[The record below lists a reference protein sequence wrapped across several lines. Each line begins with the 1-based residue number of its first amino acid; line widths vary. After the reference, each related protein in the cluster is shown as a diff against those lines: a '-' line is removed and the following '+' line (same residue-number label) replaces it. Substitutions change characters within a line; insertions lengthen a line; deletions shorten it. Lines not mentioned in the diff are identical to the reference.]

1 MRAQIVSW
9 NVHSWLDS
17 HFRPR
22 FSEMLHIL
30 SGLRPDVLCL
40 QEARWDPSRGVYSPE
55 IAQLRTDLEL
65 EGFAMCTTHLS
76 PLRRQ
81 AVGHAILTRPQLCNI
96 RNFDIGRSFHIR
108 RRLLLA
114 DVKLSGVEM
123 TIATTHLTPLPWPGA
138 PKWHWEW
145 LPRPRETRRMMRNL
159 ESVETPLVL
168 AVDLN
173 ATPQAEDFAR
183 VNEVLVPCCTT
194 QISHVSGQCLD
205 YIFTSHDLP
214 ASHRPLN
221 LTSSPSDHYPIAAT
235 LKLPD

>member
-1 MRAQIVSW
+1 VRAQVVTW

-17 HFRPR
+17 SFRLR

-55 IAQLRTDLEL
+55 IAQLRKDLEL
-65 EGFAMCTTHLS
+65 EGYAMCTTHLS

-81 AVGHAILTRPQLCNI
+81 AVGHVILTRPALCNI
-96 RNFDIGRSFHIR
+96 QHFDIGRSFHIR

-114 DVKLSGVEM
+114 DVKFGSVEV
-123 TIATTHLTPLPWPGA
+123 TLATAHLTPIPWPAA
-138 PKWHWEW
+138 PGWHWEC
-145 LPRPRETRRMMRNL
+145 LPRCRETRRML
-159 ESVETPLVL
+159 KALAEVEKPLAL

-173 ATPQAEDFAR
+173 ATPQTEDFAR
-183 VNEVLVPCCTT
+183 VSDMLVPSSTT
-194 QISHVSGQCLD
+194 QMSHVSGQCLD
-205 YIFTSHDLP
+205 YVFTTRDLA

-221 LTSSPSDHYPIAAT
+221 LTSSPSDHFPIAAT
-235 LKLPD
+235 LKLPG